1 MAPSLKRR
9 RFSVG
14 NMEQYQEI
22 CCLGEGGFGA
32 VFKARDR
39 ETGRAVA
46 IKHVDP
52 VLGSVHREASML
64 EDAGRDNPFV
74 IAFHGMARYP
84 DSVVDLRLVM
94 ECGGQSLSHVLR
106 QLRLR
111 PAGALPL
118 PEPTV
123 CAIMRQLLMGA
134 QKMHDNRVIHRDI
147 KPGNIVVSDDFK
159 LIKFCDFGLAMHMN
173 ARPPYNAAGTRGYM
187 APEMLLGK
195 RDYGAVVDTWSL
207 GCVMAEIIT
216 GRKLFQGVSDD
227 DTDQLRAILYVLGA
241 PDETTWPWFSSTEF
255 ATNEMPKHAPMHR
268 HNFLRMLFPDTTLSD
283 EGFQVLSGLLT
294 CNPDKRLTAAAALK
308 HPWFAKNV
316 YAPEQPKKEVP
327 WPKRRRIHALF

>member
-1 MAPSLKRR
+1 MAPGLKRR

-22 CCLGEGGFGA
+22 RCLGEGSFGA

-74 IAFHGMARYP
+74 VAFHGMARYP
-84 DSVVDLRLVM
+84 DSVVNLRLVM
-94 ECGGQSLSHVLR
+94 ECGGQSLSDVLR

-134 QKMHDNRVIHRDI
+134 KKMHDNRVIHRDI
-147 KPGNIVVSDDFK
+147 KPGNVVD
-159 LIKFCDFGLAMHMN
+159 

-227 DTDQLRAILYVLGA
+227 DTDQLRAILHVLGA

-255 ATNEMPKHAPMHR
+255 ATIVMPKHAPMHR

-283 EGFQVLSGLLT
+283 EGFRVLSGLLT

-327 WPKRRRIHALF
+327 LPKTKRRRIHALF